1 MFIFELKKFM
11 INKRNVIMFLALSFV
26 LLFTLYFSFFKTGL
40 SRSIFFQQA
49 ETPTQT
55 ILTTDTQ
62 SLTSHKL
69 NEEEIAFQKDNIQL
83 LSQQIK
89 ALETKNINQYFDLQL
104 QLDKKLRKL
113 SLDNGLGITSDV
125 LKRNAVEIS
134 YLSLVKS
141 RKLSFE
147 IMPTVQFNTF
157 GQFVGFTLESNYFTT
172 LFLLLFSFLVST
184 TVAFYIENKE
194 IMTYKFLNI

>member
-1 MFIFELKKFM
+1 
-11 INKRNVIMFLALSFV
+11 MFLALSFV
-26 LLFTLYFSFFKTGL
+26 LLFTLYFSFLKQDCLVPF
-40 SRSIFFQQA
+40 FFQQA
-49 ETPTQT
+49 ETSTQT
-55 ILTTDTQ
+55 MLTTDTQ

>member
-49 ETPTQT
+49 ETSTQT